1 MKYGK
6 ICYIFLCTYRR
17 KFMKNY
23 KKTKAACYLGFVTQ
37 AIAANFAPLLFLKF
51 HTDYNIS
58 LGNIALISTFFF
70 FTQLLV
76 DLFCA
81 KYVDRIGYRTCIVAS
96 EVCSAA
102 GLMGLAFLPEIL
114 PSPFAGIILSVIL
127 YAIGSGLIEVLG
139 SPIVEACPFEN
150 KEATMSLLHS
160 FYCWGSVGTI
170 LVSTVFFLLFG
181 IDSWKWLAILFALIP
196 TINIYNFAT
205 CPIESLVEDGEGMGI
220 RKLFSNP
227 LFLIAI
233 MMMVCSGASELAMAQ
248 WASAYA
254 ESALGFS
261 KAVGDIAGPC
271 MFAVTMGISRVL
283 FGKAGDKMNL
293 NKFMIGSG
301 ILCFI
306 CYLLASFSNNP
317 LVGLAG
323 CIVCGF
329 SVGIMW
335 PGTISISSKAFP
347 TGGTAMFALLAMAGD
362 LGGSIGPAIV
372 GAVADRFQGSIHI
385 GMRIGLLFPITL
397 CFMLFLFMA
406 LNQRRQKSA

>member
-1 MKYGK
+1 
-6 ICYIFLCTYRR
+6 
-17 KFMKNY
+17 MKNY
-23 KKTKAACYLGFVTQ
+23 KKTKLACYLGFITQ
-37 AIAANFAPLLFLKF
+37 AVAANFAPLLFLKF
-51 HTDYNIS
+51 HTDYDIS

-81 KYVDRIGYRTCIVAS
+81 KYVDKIGYRVCIVAS

-102 GLMGLAFLPEIL
+102 GLAGLALLPEIM
-114 PSPFAGIILSVIL
+114 PSPFTGIIISVIL

-160 FYCWGSVGTI
+160 FYCWGAVGTI
-170 LVSTVFFLLFG
+170 LVSTVFLMIFG
-181 IDSWKWLAILFALIP
+181 IDSWKWLAVSFAIIP
-196 TINIYNFAT
+196 AINIYNFAT
-205 CPIESLVEDGEGMGI
+205 CPIELLVEEGQEMGI

-227 LFLIAI
+227 MFLIAI
-233 MMMVCSGASELAMAQ
+233 VMMVCSGASELAMAQ

-283 FGKAGDKMNL
+283 FGKASDKMNL
-293 NKFMIGSG
+293 NRFMIGSG
-301 ILCFI
+301 ILCFV
-306 CYLLASFSNNP
+306 CYLLASFSDNP
-317 LVGLAG
+317 IIGLAG

-372 GAVADRFQGSIHI
+372 GRVADMFGGSINV
-385 GMRIGLLFPITL
+385 GMRIGLLFPSTL
-397 CFMLFLFMA
+397 CFVLCL
-406 LNQRRQKSA
+406 LNILNHAVNKQK